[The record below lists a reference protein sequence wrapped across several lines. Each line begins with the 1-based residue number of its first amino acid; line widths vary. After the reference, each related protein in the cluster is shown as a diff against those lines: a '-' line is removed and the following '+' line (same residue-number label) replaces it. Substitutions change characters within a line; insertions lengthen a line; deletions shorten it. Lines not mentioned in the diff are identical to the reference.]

1 MGHYALYHIIFI
13 IIIIIIII
21 SDTNKFLYNSIYFIV
36 AGVPYCVSVAAVN
49 RAGQGSITTLT
60 NFTKELGMYAIIMS
74 CSVANYY

>member
-1 MGHYALYHIIFI
+1 MLSII
-13 IIIIIIII
+13 
-21 SDTNKFLYNSIYFIV
+21 LV
-36 AGVPYCVSVAAVN
+36 AGVPYRVSVAAVN